1 MNKYD
6 VLKYTITLTTSLVG
20 YMFGKFDGLMYS
32 LLTLMVLD
40 YATGILCA
48 ILEKRLSSEVGFK
61 GILKKVLM
69 LVVVSISYTIDL
81 HLLSDSGVLRSS
93 VIGFYLVNECI
104 SILENIFKVGVPLP
118 KKLKD
123 VLKQLKSK
131 GDK

>member
-61 GILKKVLM
+61 GIQKKVLM

>member
-32 LLTLMVLD
+32 LLTLIVLD
-40 YATGILCA
+40 YATGVLCA

-61 GILKKVLM
+61 GILKKVLT

-81 HLLSDSGVLRSS
+81 HLLSNSGVLRSS

-104 SILENIFKVGVPLP
+104 SILENISKVGVPLP

>member
-104 SILENIFKVGVPLP
+104 SILENISKVGVPLP

>member
-32 LLTLMVLD
+32 LLTLIVLD

-104 SILENIFKVGVPLP
+104 SILENISKVGVPLP

>member
-6 VLKYTITLTTSLVG
+6 VLKYTITLTTSLAG

-32 LLTLMVLD
+32 LLTLIVLD

-81 HLLSDSGVLRSS
+81 HLLSNSGVLRSS

-104 SILENIFKVGVPLP
+104 SILENISKVGVPLP